1 MNSKFLD
8 DVTHV
13 KSSSKTLPERVADQI
28 RQLII
33 ERHMEC
39 GDKLPNE
46 FELAQQLNVGRGS
59 VREAVKLLVAR
70 NVLELRRGKGTF
82 IADNTGVV
90 DDPFGF
96 AYLEDEPRLANEL
109 MDIRRQL
116 EPWIAAKAAEQA
128 NDQDIAELRVLQY
141 KVEELIQSGQDH
153 LAADQQLHIRI
164 ADCTDNRVLRELVPV
179 ITYSVH
185 LFGNLT
191 QRRLRQE
198 TIDTHAAVVDAIAA
212 HDPEAAREAMQ
223 EHLKHNRLSL
233 TGASE

>member
-33 ERHMEC
+33 DRHMEN
-39 GDKLPNE
+39 GDQLPNE
-46 FELAQQLNVGRGS
+46 LELAQQLNVSRGS

-96 AYLEDEPRLANEL
+96 AYLEDEARLANEL
-109 MDIRRQL
+109 MEIRRQL

>member
-33 ERHMEC
+33 DHHMEN
-39 GDKLPNE
+39 GDQLPNE
-46 FELAQQLNVGRGS
+46 FELAQQLNVSRGS

-164 ADCTDNRVLRELVPV
+164 ADCTDNRVLHELVPV

-185 LFGNLT
+185 LFGKLT

-198 TIDTHAAVVDAIAA
+198 TINTHAAVVDAIAA

>member
-33 ERHMEC
+33 DHHMEN
-39 GDKLPNE
+39 GDQLPNE
-46 FELAQQLNVGRGS
+46 FELAQQLNVSRGS

-185 LFGNLT
+185 LFGKLT

>member
-33 ERHMEC
+33 DHHMEN
-39 GDKLPNE
+39 GDQLPNE
-46 FELAQQLNVGRGS
+46 FELAQQLNVSRGS

-164 ADCTDNRVLRELVPV
+164 ADCTDNRVLHELVPV

-185 LFGNLT
+185 LFGKLT
-191 QRRLRQE
+191 QRKLRQE

>member
-33 ERHMEC
+33 DHHMEN
-39 GDKLPNE
+39 GDQLPNE
-46 FELAQQLNVGRGS
+46 FELAQQLNVSRGS

-109 MDIRRQL
+109 MDIRRQI

-164 ADCTDNRVLRELVPV
+164 ADCTDNRVLHELVPV

-185 LFGNLT
+185 LFGKLT

>member
-33 ERHMEC
+33 DHHMEN
-39 GDKLPNE
+39 GDQLPNE
-46 FELAQQLNVGRGS
+46 FELAQQLNVSRGS

-164 ADCTDNRVLRELVPV
+164 ADCTDNRVLHELVPV

-185 LFGNLT
+185 LFGKLT

>member
-33 ERHMEC
+33 DHHMEN
-39 GDKLPNE
+39 GDQLPNE
-46 FELAQQLNVGRGS
+46 FELAQQLNVSRGS

>member
-33 ERHMEC
+33 DRHMEN
-39 GDKLPNE
+39 GDQLPNE
-46 FELAQQLNVGRGS
+46 LELAQQLNVSRGS

-164 ADCTDNRVLRELVPV
+164 ADCTDNRVLRELGPV

-198 TIDTHAAVVDAIAA
+198 TIHTHAAVVDAIAA